1 LGPRGAEMGVL
12 SNRSTPTLSCIRNT
26 FWWVRARDEWVV
38 LTSENVGARQF
49 GSLDSRECERKS
61 GLVGKPA
68 GELGVVFPYLVPTKL
83 DAIRY

>member
-1 LGPRGAEMGVL
+1 
-12 SNRSTPTLSCIRNT
+12 
-26 FWWVRARDEWVV
+26 VV